1 MIYLINNK
9 WNGGENVKKEIIKN
23 VNLIIKKYK
32 KDFKRKDLSFELM
45 TIQDLIEACEDN
57 DNLILEFLFEEFKK
71 RMQKRYEK
79 LNSQEYKEKNIY

>member
-1 MIYLINNK
+1 M
-9 WNGGENVKKEIIKN
+9 KKEIIKN
-23 VNLIIKKYK
+23 INLIIKKYK